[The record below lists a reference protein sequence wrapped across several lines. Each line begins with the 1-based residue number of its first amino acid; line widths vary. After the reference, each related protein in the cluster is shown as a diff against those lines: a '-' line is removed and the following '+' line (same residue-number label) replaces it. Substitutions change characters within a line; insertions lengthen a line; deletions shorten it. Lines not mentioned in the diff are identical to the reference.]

1 MAENGKAKY
10 YALMEEM
17 KTDIL
22 SGKIR
27 PGEKLPSENQAQ
39 CTLWA
44 EQAYGAKGS
53 GDPGRRWIHR
63 ILSGKRNLL
72 CGCAPSDSRDRKHR
86 SGDYIYL
93 GLYFSKAD
101 PGNR

>member
-27 PGEKLPSENQAQ
+27 PGEKLPSENQ
-39 CTLWA
+39 LSVR
-44 EQAYGAKGS
+44 YG
-53 GDPGRRWIHR
+53 
-63 ILSGKRNLL
+63 LSRHTVRKALVWVFLL
-72 CGCAPSDSRDRKHR
+72 FLSMHM
-86 SGDYIYL
+86 
-93 GLYFSKAD
+93 
-101 PGNR
+101 N

>member
-27 PGEKLPSENQAQ
+27 PGEKLPSENQLSVRYGIR
-39 CTLWA
+39 CERLW
-44 EQAYGAKGS
+44 GS
-53 GDPGRRWIHR
+53 WQEMDT
-63 ILSGKRNLL
+63 
-72 CGCAPSDSRDRKHR
+72 
-86 SGDYIYL
+86 
-93 GLYFSKAD
+93 
-101 PGNR
+101 

>member
-27 PGEKLPSENQAQ
+27 PGEKLPSENQ
-39 CTLWA
+39 LSVR
-44 EQAYGAKGS
+44 YGLSRHTVRKALGILA
-53 GDPGRRWIHR
+53 GDGYIE
-63 ILSGKRNLL
+63 SFQEKE
-72 CGCAPSDSRDRKHR
+72 PSVRMYSVR
-86 SGDYIYL
+86 STGPET
-93 GLYFSKAD
+93 SQW
-101 PGNR
+101 

>member
-27 PGEKLPSENQAQ
+27 PGEKLPSENQ
-39 CTLWA
+39 LSVR
-44 EQAYGAKGS
+44 YGLPRS
-53 GDPGRRWIHR
+53 LRRRR
-63 ILSGKRNLL
+63 I
-72 CGCAPSDSRDRKHR
+72 CR
-86 SGDYIYL
+86 S
-93 GLYFSKAD
+93 
-101 PGNR
+101 

>member
-27 PGEKLPSENQAQ
+27 PV
-39 CTLWA
+39 
-44 EQAYGAKGS
+44 
-53 GDPGRRWIHR
+53 
-63 ILSGKRNLL
+63 
-72 CGCAPSDSRDRKHR
+72 R
-86 SGDYIYL
+86 SFPLKTSSVYAMG
-93 GLYFSKAD
+93 
-101 PGNR
+101 

>member
-27 PGEKLPSENQAQ
+27 PGEKLPSENQ
-39 CTLWA
+39 LSVR
-44 EQAYGAKGS
+44 YGLSRHTVRGS

>member
-27 PGEKLPSENQAQ
+27 PGEKLPSENQLSVQ
-39 CTLWA
+39 
-44 EQAYGAKGS
+44 YGLSRHTVRKALGI
-53 GDPGRRWIHR
+53 PGRRWIHR
-63 ILSGKRNLL
+63 ILSGEGNFL
-72 CGCAPSDSRDRKHR
+72 CGCAPSDPRERKHR

-101 PGNR
+101 PGDR

>member
-27 PGEKLPSENQAQ
+27 PGEPRFP
-39 CTLWA
+39 C
-44 EQAYGAKGS
+44 
-53 GDPGRRWIHR
+53 RRRTVSI
-63 ILSGKRNLL
+63 
-72 CGCAPSDSRDRKHR
+72 SR
-86 SGDYIYL
+86 
-93 GLYFSKAD
+93 
-101 PGNR
+101 

>member
-27 PGEKLPSENQAQ
+27 PGEKLPSENQ
-39 CTLWA
+39 
-44 EQAYGAKGS
+44 
-53 GDPGRRWIHR
+53 
-63 ILSGKRNLL
+63 LSVRCLL
-72 CGCAPSDSRDRKHR
+72 YTSPSPRD
-86 SGDYIYL
+86 
-93 GLYFSKAD
+93 A
-101 PGNR
+101 

>member
-27 PGEKLPSENQAQ
+27 PGEKLPSENQ
-39 CTLWA
+39 LSVR
-44 EQAYGAKGS
+44 YGAGIRCERLWGS
-53 GDPGRRWIHR
+53 WQEMDT
-63 ILSGKRNLL
+63 
-72 CGCAPSDSRDRKHR
+72 
-86 SGDYIYL
+86 
-93 GLYFSKAD
+93 
-101 PGNR
+101 

>member
-27 PGEKLPSENQAQ
+27 PGEKLPSENQ
-39 CTLWA
+39 L
-44 EQAYGAKGS
+44 S
-53 GDPGRRWIHR
+53 VRDPGRRWLHR

>member
-17 KTDIL
+17 KTD
-22 SGKIR
+22 
-27 PGEKLPSENQAQ
+27 
-39 CTLWA
+39 
-44 EQAYGAKGS
+44 
-53 GDPGRRWIHR
+53 

-101 PGNR
+101 PGD

>member
-27 PGEKLPSENQAQ
+27 PGEKLPSENQ
-39 CTLWA
+39 LSVR
-44 EQAYGAKGS
+44 YGLSRHTVRKALGILA
-53 GDPGRRWIHR
+53 GDGYIE
-63 ILSGKRNLL
+63 SFQGKRNLL
-72 CGCAPSDSRDRKHR
+72 CGCTPSDPRDRKHR
-86 SGDYIYL
+86 SGNYIYL
-93 GLYFSKAD
+93 GLYFSQAD
-101 PGNR
+101 PGD